1 MAAACE
7 IRCLSKQSWICYQCP
22 MTKDQV
28 FHKKMEVIKQ
38 FQFDELV
45 AEAFD
50 DMVSR
55 SVPFYDEIHRILL
68 DVLNRF
74 SKPDQLVYDLGC
86 STGTTIK
93 MASEF
98 LSQHD
103 KKTRFIGVDSS
114 APMLQKCRE
123 KLDAANIQNF
133 ELLEEDIEKLEL
145 EDCDFVI
152 MNYTLQFLPVAKRKE
167 VLSRIYRALKP
178 GGVLFLSEKVKTD
191 NPTFDE
197 LYVDLYYDFKRR
209 NGYSELEI
217 SQKREALENV
227 LIPLTPKQQIKQLK
241 ASGFERS
248 EMLFRWYN
256 FCCYLGVK

>member
-1 MAAACE
+1 
-7 IRCLSKQSWICYQCP
+7 
-22 MTKDQV
+22 MTKDRV
-28 FHKKMEVIKQ
+28 FQQKMDVIKQ

-74 SKPDQLVYDLGC
+74 GRNNQLIYDLGC

-98 LSQHD
+98 LENMNV
-103 KKTRFIGVDSS
+103 KTAFIGVDNSN
-114 APMLQKCRE
+114 AMLKKCEQKLSQSQVKNVE
-123 KLDAANIQNF
+123 LILGNIEDVEF
-133 ELLEEDIEKLEL
+133 ET
-145 EDCDFVI
+145 CDFVI
-152 MNYTLQFLPVAKRKE
+152 MNYTLQFLPVSEREK
-167 VLSRIYRALKP
+167 VLKNIYQALKP
-178 GGVLFLSEKVKTD
+178 GGVLFLSEKIRTD

-227 LIPLTPKQQIKQLK
+227 LIPLTPKQQLDQLMS
-241 ASGFERS
+241 AGFDKS